1 VKRVREEGE
10 TGRRG
15 ERETGRR
22 RERETGRRGDGEKGR
37 RAETSRLNPA
47 DKVAIAYL
55 VIITLLI
62 LFFSYR
68 IPWWWALCAG
78 HVALVALIVSIA
90 KVLPFSPSP
99 LLPVSPTPSRPFSPS
114 PPRPLASLIRGWYPV
129 LLIPITYKEL
139 SYLIPLIHPH
149 DFDATLA
156 GIDQRFLGVNP
167 TVWLERYTLPPLTE
181 VLQLTYSSY
190 YFLPLVL
197 GVVLWRKDWFEK
209 FDFWV
214 FIVVLG
220 FYVSYLGYIAVPA
233 IGPRFL
239 PSILEA
245 QTIPLTGIWLFET
258 VRGMLDRAEGITRDC
273 FPSGHTEL
281 TLLVLYYART
291 FHRKVFWFLLP
302 LGTGVIVSTVYL
314 RYHYVI
320 DVVAGALV
328 AVAIVM
334 IARPL
339 YRVLGGNE
347 ARESQ

>member
-1 VKRVREEGE
+1 
-10 TGRRG
+10 
-15 ERETGRR
+15 
-22 RERETGRRGDGEKGR
+22 
-37 RAETSRLNPA
+37 
-47 DKVAIAYL
+47 
-55 VIITLLI
+55 
-62 LFFSYR
+62 
-68 IPWWWALCAG
+68 
-78 HVALVALIVSIA
+78 
-90 KVLPFSPSP
+90 
-99 LLPVSPTPSRPFSPS
+99 
-114 PPRPLASLIRGWYPV
+114 LIRGWYPV

-156 GIDQRFLGVNP
+156 GIDQRLFGVHP
-167 TVWLERYTLPPLTE
+167 TVWLERFTLPPLTE

-197 GVVLWRKDWFEK
+197 GVVLWRKGWFEK

-220 FYVSYLGYIAVPA
+220 FYVSYLGYVAVPA

-245 QTIPLTGIWLFET
+245 QTIPLTGVWLFQPLRE
-258 VRGMLDRAEGITRDC
+258 MLDRAEGITRDC

-291 FHRKVFWFLLP
+291 FHRKVFWWLLP

-328 AVAIVM
+328 AGAIVM

-339 YRVLGGNE
+339 YRALGGNQ
-347 ARESQ
+347 ARESEGSRPALNIRCNSGVSAV

>member
-1 VKRVREEGE
+1 MVQERGLAVKREVRREDGE
-10 TGRRG
+10 TGTRRKGEKRRRG
-15 ERETGRR
+15 E
-22 RERETGRRGDGEKGR
+22 
-37 RAETSRLNPA
+37 TSRINPA

-62 LFFSYR
+62 LVFSYR
-68 IPWWWALCAG
+68 IPWWRELCAG
-78 HVALVALIVSIA
+78 HVTLVALIVLLA
-90 KVLPFSPSP
+90 RVLPFSPSP
-99 LLPVSPTPSRPFSPS
+99 RLPFSPSRPLPVSPSP
-114 PPRPLASLIRGWYPV
+114 RRHVALTLRGWYPV

-156 GIDQRFLGVNP
+156 AIDQRLFGVHP
-167 TVWLERYTLPPLTE
+167 TVWLERLTWPPLSE

-197 GVVLWRKDWFEK
+197 GVVLWRKGWFEK

-233 IGPRFL
+233 VGPRFL

-245 QTIPLTGIWLFET
+245 QTIPLTGVWLFQP
-258 VRGMLDRAEGITRDC
+258 VREMLDRAEGITRDC

-281 TLLVLYYART
+281 TLLVLYYARK
-291 FHRKVFWFLLP
+291 FHRPVFWWLLP

-314 RYHYVI
+314 RYHYVV

-328 AVAIVM
+328 AGAIVM
-334 IARPL
+334 AARPL
-339 YRVLGGNE
+339 YGALGGNE